1 MLRLPDN
8 HSFQTASRNRSG
20 FLIPGRRKELTAI
33 DIVKNS
39 RAYKYALWCTEPDNH
54 YVGRYIKKQAVIW
67 LEIADGQSDEAY
79 VCEKRWKKITKLLK
93 IIMHPDL
100 GHSMYEGLEDYA
112 VLFIYALFC
121 TKRRSDS
128 LRYYETGLLE
138 IARKNFKTFT
148 SAVIFIIGLLTEP
161 KFSRFF
167 SVAPDLKLSSELQVA
182 IKKIIKSS
190 PCLADEK
197 VFKLLRK
204 EIRCKLTDSE
214 YTPLAYLQDKMDGK
228 LANMFLADEC
238 GAMDNYPIE
247 AMRSS
252 QIVLREKL
260 GIIIST
266 QYPNDNN
273 AMLEEVDNAK
283 KILDGLRH
291 GRVFALLYEPD
302 DEFKTGDAWMTSD
315 TALYQANPVAYAHEY
330 VMDDLRAK
338 RQAAIDYENKRENF
352 LCKHMNILYKGLGVE
367 GFVEI
372 TKVRLCKVPA
382 DAEFWRGRQ
391 VYIGLDLS
399 QTDDN
404 TSVAMVTYDA
414 DEDMIY
420 VKVWGFIPADRID
433 EKSQR
438 EKVDYKKLIAAGECF
453 ACGDEVIDYGFVERF
468 IQSLPEQYGVEIVQ
482 LGFDRYNAISTVQKL
497 ESGEDP
503 IECVEIRQHSSVLHR
518 PTKLLKE
525 RILSR
530 KLRYEENHM
539 LEINFQ
545 NARCTEDTNLNK
557 YVNKRKSAGKVDMVV
572 SVINALYL
580 LQVNVLDSME
590 QGFGCQ
596 II

>member
-1 MLRLPDN
+1 MTD
-8 HSFQTASRNRSG
+8 
-20 FLIPGRRKELTAI
+20 LIRE
-33 DIVKNS
+33 S
-39 RAYKYALWCTEPDNH
+39 RAYKYALWCAEPDNC
-54 YVGRYIKKQAVIW
+54 YVGRYVKRQAVIW
-67 LEIADGQSDEAY
+67 MQIAEGNDPDAY

-100 GHSMYEGLEDYA
+100 GHTMYEGLEDYA

-121 TKRRSDS
+121 TKRRTDS

-167 SVAPDLKLSSELQVA
+167 SVAPDLRLSSELQVA
-182 IKKIIKSS
+182 VKKIIKSS

-214 YTPLAYLQDKMDGK
+214 YTPLAYSQDRMDGK

-252 QIVLREKL
+252 QIILREKL

-273 AMLEEVDNAK
+273 AMLEEIDDAK
-283 KILDGLRH
+283 KILDGLRS
-291 GRVFALLYEPD
+291 GKVFSLLYEPD
-302 DEFKTGDAWMTSD
+302 DEFKTGDAWKTSD
-315 TALYQANPVAYAHEY
+315 VAIYQANPVAYAHEY
-330 VMDDLRAK
+330 VMNDLRSK
-338 RQAAIDYENKRENF
+338 REAAILYENKRENF

-367 GFVEI
+367 GFIEI
-372 TKVRLCKVPA
+372 TKVKMCSADVP
-382 DAEFWRGRQ
+382 DEFWNGKD
-391 VYIGLDLS
+391 VYLGLDLS

-404 TSVAMVTYDA
+404 TSVAMVTFS
-414 DEDMIY
+414 EDKIY
-420 VKVWGFIPADRID
+420 CKVWGFIPKDKLE
-433 EKSQR
+433 EKSQK
-438 EKVDYKKLIAAGECF
+438 EKVDYKKLISQGCCF
-453 ACGDEVIDYGFVERF
+453 ACGDEIIDYGFVEDF
-468 IQSLPEQYGVEIVQ
+468 ILSLPEKYGVNIVQ

-497 ESGEDP
+497 EAASDP
-503 IECVEIRQHSSVLHR
+503 VECVEIKQHSSVLHR

-525 RILSR
+525 YVLSKNLVYSANR
-530 KLRYEENHM
+530 M

-557 YVNKRKSAGKVDMVV
+557 YVNKKKSSGKVDMVV
-572 SVINALYL
+572 SLINALFL

>member
-1 MLRLPDN
+1 MTD
-8 HSFQTASRNRSG
+8 
-20 FLIPGRRKELTAI
+20 LIRE
-33 DIVKNS
+33 S
-39 RAYKYALWCTEPDNH
+39 RAYKYALWCAEPDNC
-54 YVGRYIKKQAVIW
+54 YVGRYVKRQAVVW
-67 LEIADGQSDEAY
+67 MQIAEGNDPDAY
-79 VCEKRWKKITKLLK
+79 VCEKHWKKITKLLK

-100 GHSMYEGLEDYA
+100 GHTMYEGLEDYA

-121 TKRRSDS
+121 TKRRTDS

-167 SVAPDLKLSSELQVA
+167 SVAPDLRLSSELQVA
-182 IKKIIKSS
+182 VKKIIKSS

-214 YTPLAYLQDKMDGK
+214 YTPLAYSQDRMDGK

-252 QIVLREKL
+252 QIILREKL

-273 AMLEEVDNAK
+273 AMLEEIDDAK
-283 KILDGLRH
+283 KILDGLRS
-291 GRVFALLYEPD
+291 GKVFSLLYEPD
-302 DEFKTGDAWMTSD
+302 DEFKTGDAWKTSD
-315 TALYQANPVAYAHEY
+315 VAIYQANPVAYAHEY
-330 VMDDLRAK
+330 VMNDLRSK
-338 RQAAIDYENKRENF
+338 REAAVLYENKRENF

-367 GFVEI
+367 GFIEI
-372 TKVRLCKVPA
+372 TKVKMCSADVP
-382 DAEFWRGRQ
+382 DEFWNGKD
-391 VYIGLDLS
+391 VYLGLDLS

-404 TSVAMVTYDA
+404 TSVAMA
-414 DEDMIY
+414 AFSEDKIY
-420 VKVWGFIPADRID
+420 CKVWGFIPKDKLE
-433 EKSQR
+433 EKSQK
-438 EKVDYKKLIAAGECF
+438 EKVDYKKLISQGCCF
-453 ACGDEVIDYGFVERF
+453 ACGDEVIDYGFVEDF
-468 IQSLPEQYGVEIVQ
+468 ILSLPEKYGVNIVQ

-497 ESGEDP
+497 EAASDP
-503 IECVEIRQHSSVLHR
+503 VECVEIKQHSSVLHR

-525 RILSR
+525 YVLSKNLVYSANR
-530 KLRYEENHM
+530 M

-557 YVNKRKSAGKVDMVV
+557 YVNKKKSSGKVDMVV
-572 SVINALYL
+572 SLINALFL

>member
-1 MLRLPDN
+1 M
-8 HSFQTASRNRSG
+8 
-20 FLIPGRRKELTAI
+20 
-33 DIVKNS
+33 
-39 RAYKYALWCTEPDNH
+39 WCAEPNNH
-54 YVGRYIKKQAVIW
+54 YVGQYVKKQAVQW
-67 LEIADGQSDEAY
+67 LDIADGNSDNAY

-100 GHSMYEGLEDYA
+100 NCSMYEGLEEYA
-112 VLFIYALFC
+112 MLFIYALFC
-121 TKRRSDS
+121 TKRRKDKR
-128 LRYYETGLLE
+128 RYYETGLLE

-197 VFKLLRK
+197 IFKLLRK

-214 YTPLAYLQDKMDGK
+214 YTPLAYSQDRMDGK

-252 QIVLREKL
+252 QITLHEKL

-273 AMLEEVDNAK
+273 AMLEEIDNAK
-283 KILDGLRH
+283 KILDKLQTGK
-291 GRVFALLYEPD
+291 VFALLYEPD
-302 DEFKTGDAWMTSD
+302 DEFKTGDAWQSSD
-315 TALYQANPVAYAHEY
+315 MAIYQANPVAYAHEY
-330 VMDDLRAK
+330 IMDDLRGK
-338 RQAAIDYENKRENF
+338 RQAAINYENKRENF
-352 LCKHMNILYKGLGVE
+352 LCKHLNILYKGLGVE
-367 GFVEI
+367 GYVDI
-372 TKVRLCKVPA
+372 SKVRLCKAPE
-382 DAEFWRGRQ
+382 DASFWSGRQ

-414 DEDMIY
+414 ENELIY
-420 VKVWGFIPADRID
+420 AKVRGFIPADKLE
-433 EKSQR
+433 EKSKR
-438 EKVDYKKLIAAGECF
+438 EKVDYKKLISRGECF
-453 ACGDEVIDYGFVERF
+453 ACGDEVIDYGFIECF
-468 IQSLPEQYGVEIVQ
+468 IQSLPERYGVEIMQ
-482 LGFDRYNAISTVQKL
+482 LGFDRWNALSTVQKL
-497 ESGEDP
+497 ESSDEP
-503 IECVEIRQHSSVLHR
+503 IECVEIKQHSSVLHR

-525 RILSR
+525 YILS
-530 KLRYEENHM
+530 KKFRYEENLM

-557 YVNKRKSAGKVDMVV
+557 YVNKKKSAGKVDMVV
-572 SVINALYL
+572 SLINALFL
-580 LQVNVLDSME
+580 LQVNVLDNME
-590 QGFGCQ
+590 EGFGCQ

>member
-1 MLRLPDN
+1 MTD
-8 HSFQTASRNRSG
+8 
-20 FLIPGRRKELTAI
+20 LIRE
-33 DIVKNS
+33 S
-39 RAYKYALWCTEPDNH
+39 RAYKYALWCAEPDNCN
-54 YVGRYIKKQAVIW
+54 VGRYVKRQAVVW
-67 LEIADGQSDEAY
+67 MQIAEGNDPDAY
-79 VCEKRWKKITKLLK
+79 VCEKHWKKITKLLK

-100 GHSMYEGLEDYA
+100 GHTMYEGLEDYA

-121 TKRRSDS
+121 TKRRTDS

-167 SVAPDLKLSSELQVA
+167 SVAPDLRLSSELQVA
-182 IKKIIKSS
+182 VKKIIKSS

-214 YTPLAYLQDKMDGK
+214 YTPLAYSQDRMDGK

-252 QIVLREKL
+252 QIILREKL

-273 AMLEEVDNAK
+273 AMLEEIDDAK
-283 KILDGLRH
+283 KILDGLRS
-291 GRVFALLYEPD
+291 GKVFSLLYEPD
-302 DEFKTGDAWMTSD
+302 DEFKTGDAWKTSD
-315 TALYQANPVAYAHEY
+315 VAIYQANPVAYAHEY
-330 VMDDLRAK
+330 VMNDLRSK
-338 RQAAIDYENKRENF
+338 REAAILYENKRENF

-367 GFVEI
+367 GFIEI
-372 TKVRLCKVPA
+372 TKVKMCSADVP
-382 DAEFWRGRQ
+382 DEFWNGKD
-391 VYIGLDLS
+391 VYLGLDLS

-404 TSVAMVTYDA
+404 TSVAMVTFS
-414 DEDMIY
+414 EDKIY
-420 VKVWGFIPADRID
+420 CKVWGFIPKDKLE
-433 EKSQR
+433 EKSQK
-438 EKVDYKKLIAAGECF
+438 EKVDYKKLISQGCCF
-453 ACGDEVIDYGFVERF
+453 ACGDEIIDYGFVEDF
-468 IQSLPEQYGVEIVQ
+468 ILSLPEKYGVNIVQ

-497 ESGEDP
+497 EAASDP
-503 IECVEIRQHSSVLHR
+503 VECVEIKQHSSVLHR

-525 RILSR
+525 YVLSKNLVYSANR
-530 KLRYEENHM
+530 M

-557 YVNKRKSAGKVDMVV
+557 YVNKKKSSGKVDMVV
-572 SVINALYL
+572 SLINALFL

>member
-1 MLRLPDN
+1 MLW
-8 HSFQTASRNRSG
+8 
-20 FLIPGRRKELTAI
+20 
-33 DIVKNS
+33 V
-39 RAYKYALWCTEPDNH
+39 
-54 YVGRYIKKQAVIW
+54 
-67 LEIADGQSDEAY
+67 EIADGKNKDAY

-93 IIMHPDL
+93 LIMHPDL
-100 GHSMYEGLEDYA
+100 GCSMLIGLEDYA
-112 VLFIYALFC
+112 LTFIYALYC
-121 TKRRSDS
+121 TKSSEDKK
-128 LRYYETGLLE
+128 RYYETGLLE

-167 SVAPDLKLSSELQVA
+167 SVAPDLALSSELQVA

-197 VFKLLRK
+197 IFKLLRK
-204 EIRCKLTDSE
+204 EVRCKLTESE
-214 YTPLAYLQDKMDGK
+214 YTPLAYSQDRMDGR

-252 QIVLREKL
+252 QIMLQEKL

-266 QYPNDNN
+266 LYPNDNN
-273 AMLEEVDNAK
+273 AMAEEIDTAK
-283 KILDGLRH
+283 KAIDGLLDDERI
-291 GRVFALLYEPD
+291 FALLYEPD
-302 DEFKTGDAWMTSD
+302 DEYKTGDAWKTSD
-315 TALYQANPVAYAHEY
+315 IALYQANPVAVCHENLFKNL
-330 VMDDLRAK
+330 VKK
-338 RQAAIDYENKRENF
+338 RKKAILYENKRENF

-372 TKVRLCKVPA
+372 TKIKLCAAPK
-382 DAEFWRGRQ
+382 DAGYWSGRR
-391 VYIGLDLS
+391 VFIGLDLS

-404 TSVAMVTYDA
+404 TSVAMVTYDPDT
-414 DEDMIY
+414 DEI
-420 VKVWGFIPADRID
+420 VGKVWGFIPADRLE

-438 EKVDYKKLIAAGECF
+438 EKVDYKKLIERGECF
-453 ACGDEVIDYGFVERF
+453 ACGDEVIDYGFVEAF
-468 IQSLPEQYGVEIVQ
+468 IQSLPERYGVEIVQ

-497 ESGEDP
+497 EAADDP
-503 IECVEIRQHSSVLHR
+503 IECVEIKQHSSVLHR

-525 RILSR
+525 SILSR
-530 KLRYEENHM
+530 KFRYEGNQM

-545 NARCTEDTNLNK
+545 NARCTKDTNLNL
-557 YVNKRKSAGKVDMVV
+557 YVNKKKSAGKVDMVV

>member
-1 MLRLPDN
+1 
-8 HSFQTASRNRSG
+8 
-20 FLIPGRRKELTAI
+20 
-33 DIVKNS
+33 
-39 RAYKYALWCTEPDNH
+39 
-54 YVGRYIKKQAVIW
+54 
-67 LEIADGQSDEAY
+67 
-79 VCEKRWKKITKLLK
+79 
-93 IIMHPDL
+93 MHPDL
-100 GHSMYEGLEDYA
+100 GCSMHEGLEDYA

-121 TKRRSDS
+121 TKRRKDS

-182 IKKIIKSS
+182 VKKIIKSS

-197 VFKLLRK
+197 IFKLLRK

-214 YTPLAYLQDKMDGK
+214 YTPLAYSQDRMDGK

-252 QIVLREKL
+252 QITLHEKL

-273 AMLEEVDNAK
+273 AMLEEIDNAK
-283 KILDGLRH
+283 KILDGLRK
-291 GRVFALLYEPD
+291 GKVFALLYEPD
-302 DEFKTGDAWMTSD
+302 DEFKTGDIWQTSD
-315 TALYQANPVAYAHEY
+315 IALCQANPVAYAHEY
-330 VMDDLRAK
+330 IMDDLREK
-338 RQAAIDYENKRENF
+338 RQSAVDYENKRENF

-367 GFVEI
+367 GFVDI
-372 TKVRLCKVPA
+372 TKVRLCKAPA
-382 DAEFWRGRQ
+382 DVSFWNGRQ

-399 QTDDN
+399 QSDDN

-414 DEDMIY
+414 ENDLIY
-420 VKVWGFIPADRID
+420 AKVWGFIPSDKLE
-433 EKSQR
+433 EKCRR
-438 EKVDYKKLIAAGECF
+438 EKVDYKKLIAQGECF
-453 ACGDEVIDYGFVERF
+453 SCGDEIIDYGVVEKY
-468 IQSLPEQYGVEIVQ
+468 IQSIAEQYGVEVIQ
-482 LGFDRYNAISTVQKL
+482 LGFDRWNALSTVQKL
-497 ESGEDP
+497 ESSSEP
-503 IECVEIRQHSSVLHR
+503 IECVEIRQHSSILHR

-525 RILSR
+525 YILS
-530 KLRYEENHM
+530 KKFRYEENLM

-545 NARCTEDTNLNK
+545 NARCTKDTNLNL
-557 YVNKRKSAGKVDMVV
+557 YVNKKKSAGKVDMVV
-572 SVINALYL
+572 SLINALYL
-580 LQVNVLDSME
+580 LQVDVLDNMSE
-590 QGFGCQ
+590 SFGCQ